1 MNCQPLDED
10 LWPSRRTPLLLT
22 VPLAAG
28 RLTLR
33 ACLWLVRLAVST
45 VIAVVV
51 AVLLFTVGPI
61 VVGGHSPALSDV
73 NDYLA
78 GVLRFADDWAGGN
91 EQLPQDASGLI
102 SEVSSTNVARTQAPT
117 QGSTAVLVTS
127 LSPLA
132 PPELRDLYQEAIPTL
147 QRYDAMLGD
156 VQGALANDRD
166 LDTLFRDLEPW
177 LKPPEESSTSP

>member
-1 MNCQPLDED
+1 
-10 LWPSRRTPLLLT
+10 

-45 VIAVVV
+45 AIAVVV

-61 VVGGHSPALSDV
+61 VAGGHSGALSDM
-73 NDYLA
+73 NDYLS

-91 EQLPQDASGLI
+91 KQFPQDASGLI
-102 SEVSSTNVARTQAPT
+102 SEVSSTNVARTQAPP
-117 QGSTAVLVTS
+117 QGSTAGLVTS
-127 LSPLA
+127 LSPLS

-147 QRYDAMLGD
+147 QQYDAMLGD

-177 LKPPEESSTSP
+177 LKQSNDAAANP